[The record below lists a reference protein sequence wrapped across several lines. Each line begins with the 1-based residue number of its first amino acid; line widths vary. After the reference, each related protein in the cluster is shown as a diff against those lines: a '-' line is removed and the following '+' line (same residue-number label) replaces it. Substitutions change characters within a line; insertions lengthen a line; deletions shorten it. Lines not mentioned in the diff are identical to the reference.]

1 MPAIELPFEYMLNA
15 LRLTG
20 GFPAAEFARK
30 TGLDG
35 AVIEPTLA
43 RLQGQGLIDR
53 SAGVVRPTEM
63 GFRFLNDVQSAFLSD
78 TGDLTR
84 AALRPRQPP
93 AMVQPR
99 GT

>member
-1 MPAIELPFEYMLNA
+1 M
-15 LRLTG
+15 
-20 GFPAAEFARK
+20 

-35 AVIEPTLA
+35 AVIEPAMA

-53 SAGVVRPTEM
+53 SAGLVRPTEL
-63 GFRFLNDVQSAFLSD
+63 GFRFLNDVQSAFLPD
-78 TGDLTR
+78 AGDITR
-84 AALRPRQPP
+84 ATLRPRQPP